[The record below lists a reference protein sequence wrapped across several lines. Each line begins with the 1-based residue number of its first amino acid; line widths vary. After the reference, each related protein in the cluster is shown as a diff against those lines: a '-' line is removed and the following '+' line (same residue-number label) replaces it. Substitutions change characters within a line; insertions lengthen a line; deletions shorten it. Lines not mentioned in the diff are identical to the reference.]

1 MEVGIE
7 FAGYND
13 IFVKICFVA
22 GYNIF
27 VTNWEFDQSF
37 WCCTNPEYEDCTF
50 CRNGICGL
58 PQSLQYL
65 KAILLSTMKLHVH
78 IY

>member
-27 VTNWEFDQSF
+27 VTN
-37 WCCTNPEYEDCTF
+37 
-50 CRNGICGL
+50 
-58 PQSLQYL
+58 
-65 KAILLSTMKLHVH
+65 
-78 IY
+78 